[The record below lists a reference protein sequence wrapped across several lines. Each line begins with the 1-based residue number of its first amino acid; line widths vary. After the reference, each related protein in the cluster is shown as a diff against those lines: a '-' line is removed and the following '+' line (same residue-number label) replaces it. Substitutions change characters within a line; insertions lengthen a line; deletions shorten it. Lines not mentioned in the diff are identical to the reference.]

1 MRAVVAAEP
10 ERVHPL
16 VREVQEEVAPEAWLR
31 FVQLMELPIWA
42 GVVEVVDTVL

>member
-16 VREVQEEVAPEAWLR
+16 AQEAQEAVALEAWLR
-31 FVQLMELPIWA
+31 FVQLMALPIWV
-42 GVVEVVDTVL
+42 GVVVAVDTVL